1 MDDGLATERDLAAET
16 IRSRLSI
23 GGNSPPDPIED
34 LRARLTETYTDLSA
48 RADELLGME
57 ARLPATMD
65 DDWEAKITEAIKSC
79 TKFSRNAEVT
89 RLSANEP
96 HRALIAATDGFFK
109 AMSDKVDALKK
120 KMAEKYL
127 TPYQQAKKAE
137 EQRRRDAAAA
147 EAKRLAD
154 EEARKVRE
162 ENARLAEIKRQEDE
176 ARQAAARREEEAR
189 QAAARAEA
197 ARVAAARQA
206 AEAKNRE
213 ERAAAAEAQRIAD
226 AEAAAAKKKADD
238 EAAAA
243 KREQDRLAAERI
255 EQEAIQKKA
264 RDDAAQAKVDKDK
277 ASRFAGEKAA
287 DMSRTRTTL
296 GAVASLRTTWEFEVT
311 NPDLVPRQFLSVNEK
326 AIRIA
331 VRAATTED
339 GKNTLKI
346 EGVRIYPETSSVVR

>member
-1 MDDGLATERDLAAET
+1 MDTLAPPTV
-16 IRSRLSI
+16 
-23 GGNSPPDPIED
+23 GHNQPPDPIED
-34 LRARLTETYTDLSA
+34 LRARLTETYTDLTA
-48 RADELLGME
+48 RCDELLGME

-79 TKFSRNAEVT
+79 TKFSRNSEVT

-120 KMAEKYL
+120 KMTEKYL
-127 TPYQQAKKAE
+127 TPYQQAKAAE
-137 EQRRRDAAAA
+137 EKRQRDAAAA
-147 EAKRLAD
+147 EAKRQAD
-154 EEARKVRE
+154 EEARKARE
-162 ENARLAEIKRQEDE
+162 EAARLAEIKRQEEAAKAEQARIERE
-176 ARQAAARREEEAR
+176 AREAAEREER
-189 QAAARAEA
+189 QRQE
-197 ARVAAARQA
+197 AARQA

-213 ERAAAAEAQRIAD
+213 ER
-226 AEAAAAKKKADD
+226 EAAAARQREIDATAAADKKRRDD

-243 KREQDRLAAERI
+243 KAEQDRLAAERA

-264 RDDAAQAKVDKDK
+264 RDDAAQAKQDRDK
-277 ASRFAGEKAA
+277 ANRFAGEKAA
-287 DMSRTRTTL
+287 DMSRTRTDL
-296 GAVASLRTTWEFEVT
+296 GAVASLRTTWEFEVI

-346 EGVRIYPETSSVVR
+346 DGVRIYPETSSVVR